1 MAENIF
7 DYRSLLQ
14 RARELLPNVHL
25 KAERFEIPKV
35 KGHVEGNKTIIA
47 NFIDICNIFRRE
59 PAQVLKYL
67 QRELATP
74 AAIDGARLILGRKLT
89 SMLINSK
96 VDQFARDFVL
106 CSECNRPDTQLKKE
120 GNVLFMHCS
129 ACGAKH
135 PVKAKIA

>member
-1 MAENIF
+1 MADSIF
-7 DYRSLLQ
+7 DYKSLLK
-14 RARELLPNVHL
+14 RARELLPNVQL
-25 KAERFEIPKV
+25 KAERFEIPRV

-47 NFIDICNIFRRE
+47 NFLDICSIFRRE

-74 AAIDGARLILGRKLT
+74 AAIDGVRLILGRKLT

-96 VDQFARDFVL
+96 IEQFAKDFVL
-106 CSECNRPDTQLKKE
+106 CPECNRPDTQLKKE
-120 GNVLFMHCS
+120 GNVLMMQCT

-135 PVKAKIA
+135 PIKAKIA